1 MLAIVRGV
9 CHPAIGPSI
18 VRYRRS
24 LLRILPTPLAEPQSI
39 SS

>member
-1 MLAIVRGV
+1 MLAIVR
-9 CHPAIGPSI
+9 PAIGPSI